1 MGKLE
6 VKLNEVGVNLDELRV
21 KLSEFEVKL
30 VNSGGNWAIL
40 GYN

>member
-30 VNSGGNWAIL
+30 VNSGGKWAIL